1 MEAPARYCCQNSTCA
16 DYGRR
21 GAKNLTVCG
30 WFGKHQRIR
39 LLYCRTCKKRFSERK
54 GTPLFGM
61 KLPPE
66 KLVSLLEH
74 VSEGCGVRKTSRLV
88 EVHRDTV
95 TRYTRAAGGHAQQLH
110 DELVAFSPL
119 DPRGPVRREMGLC
132 GQERKAL
139 PRR

>member
-1 MEAPARYCCQNSTCA
+1 MFWGLFFVEAPARYCCQNSVCA
-16 DYGRR
+16 DYGKR

-66 KLVSLLEH
+66 KLISLLGH

-119 DPRGPVRREMGLC
+119 DPRGPV
-132 GQERKAL
+132 
-139 PRR
+139 